1 MTIKRSRLAGTWYA
15 GSAAQLRSQVDD
27 LLRAAAGAPAAA
39 LLGLIVP
46 HAGYAYSGRAAAAG
60 YRRLQG
66 GDYRR
71 VVILAPSH
79 HAAFHGV
86 VVLEVDAFE
95 TPLGTVA
102 VDRPG
107 VEVLLGGP
115 LYRSDAAP
123 FQNEHSLEI
132 QLPLLQRVL
141 PNTPV
146 VPALIGDLGTEDLAI
161 AASTLRQLD
170 DGRTVFVVSSDFV
183 HYGWRFGYLPFAA
196 TGPEQVRA
204 GLRGLD
210 LGAITRICGGD
221 AQAFGAYL
229 AETGATICGA
239 LPITLFLTFHRR
251 RTPGEL
257 IEYYSSL
264 DVTGDFE
271 HTVSYASIG
280 FPRQP

>member
-1 MTIKRSRLAGTWYA
+1 MTVKRSRLAGTWYA
-15 GSAAQLRSQVDD
+15 GSAAQLRTQVDD
-27 LLRAAAGAPAAA
+27 LLGAAASAPAAA

-60 YRRLQG
+60 YRRLKD

-71 VVILAPSH
+71 AVILAPSH
-79 HAAFHGV
+79 FAAFHGV
-86 VVLEVDAFE
+86 AVLEADAFE

-107 VEVLLGGP
+107 VEALLSGP
-115 LYRSDAAP
+115 LYRGDAEP
-123 FQNEHSLEI
+123 FEGEHSLEI

-141 PNTPV
+141 PNAPV
-146 VPALIGDLGTEDLAI
+146 VPALIGDLGTEDLAT
-161 AASTLRQLD
+161 AASALRQLD

-196 TGPEQVRA
+196 TGPEQVRT
-204 GLRGLD
+204 GLRSLD
-210 LGAITRICGGD
+210 LGAITRICAGD
-221 AQAFGAYL
+221 AGAFRAYL

-239 LPITLFLTFHRR
+239 LPIALFLTFHRR

-280 FPRQP
+280 FPRQL